1 MRRPPPP
8 GTLGRFWLLLAVRP
22 SGRALKRRQVCC
34 AAVSAFMSVRRLPW
48 WASVR
53 AAPAA

>member
-1 MRRPPPP
+1 M
-8 GTLGRFWLLLAVRP
+8 LLAVRP
-22 SGRALKRRQVCC
+22 SGRALVLKRRQVCC